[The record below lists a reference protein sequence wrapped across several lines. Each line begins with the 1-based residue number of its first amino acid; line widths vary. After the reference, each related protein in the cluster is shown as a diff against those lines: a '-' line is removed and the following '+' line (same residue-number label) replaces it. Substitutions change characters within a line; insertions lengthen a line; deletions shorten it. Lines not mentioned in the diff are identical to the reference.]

1 MPTGR
6 KHGSKLQVPCSTLE
20 KGSAKKSPPHL
31 SLLTSHSPLI
41 LASSSP
47 RRRAFLK
54 QLGLRFRIVVPDTDE
69 RPRPDERPIAFARR
83 AAQDKARAVAQRAGT
98 RPVVIAADTIVVLG
112 RTILG
117 KPHHAA
123 DARRM
128 LKLLSGR
135 THEVMTGVCVR
146 CGSAERSFVART
158 RVEFKKL
165 TRQEIDFYVDS
176 GEPMDKAGAYAIQGI
191 GSFLVRAIRGSY
203 TNVVGLPV
211 AELLDVLERDF
222 GMKVPL

>member
-6 KHGSKLQVPCSTLE
+6 K
-20 KGSAKKSPPHL
+20 
-31 SLLTSHSPLI
+31 LI

-98 RPVVIAADTIVVLG
+98 RPIVIAADTIVVLG

-117 KPHHAA
+117 KPRSAA

-211 AELLDVLERDF
+211 AELLDVLETSF
-222 GMKVPL
+222 GVKLFK

>member
-6 KHGSKLQVPCSTLE
+6 K
-20 KGSAKKSPPHL
+20 
-31 SLLTSHSPLI
+31 LI

-69 RPRPDERPIAFARR
+69 RPRPDERPIDFARR

-98 RPVVIAADTIVVLG
+98 RPIVIAADTIVVLG

-117 KPHHAA
+117 KPRSAA

-146 CGSAERSFVART
+146 CGSAEQSFVART

-211 AELLDVLERDF
+211 AELLDVLETSF
-222 GMKVPL
+222 GVKLFK

>member
-6 KHGSKLQVPCSTLE
+6 S
-20 KGSAKKSPPHL
+20 
-31 SLLTSHSPLI
+31 LI

-54 QLGLRFRIVVPDTDE
+54 QLGLRFRVVVPDTDE
-69 RPRPDERPIAFARR
+69 RPRPNERPIAFARR
-83 AAQDKARAVAQRAGT
+83 AARDKARAVALRAGD
-98 RPVVIAADTIVVLG
+98 RSIVIAADTIVVLG
-112 RTILG
+112 STILG
-117 KPHHAA
+117 KPRSAA

-146 CGSAERSFVART
+146 RGRSEQSFVTRT
-158 RVEFKKL
+158 RVAFKKL
-165 TRQEIDFYVDS
+165 TPQEIDFYVDS
-176 GEPMDKAGAYAIQGI
+176 GEPKDKAGAYAIQGI
-191 GSFLVRAIRGSY
+191 GSFLVREIRGSY

-211 AELLDVLERDF
+211 AELLDVLERRF
-222 GMKVPL
+222 KYPVFTE